1 MAKHTI
7 TVYRARLERTTVE
20 VEARSEYDAHEASF
34 ETIRQQSVEWE
45 MLPPEAQFY
54 LTDDMSYD
62 NEPFILLDG
71 IRPRIF
77 DDEEGTSVAI

>member
-20 VEARSEYDAHEASF
+20 VEAGSEYDAHEASF
-34 ETIRQQSVEWE
+34 DAIRDKPVEWE

-54 LTDDMSYD
+54 LTDEISYD
-62 NEPFILLDG
+62 NEPFILLND
-71 IRPRIF
+71 IRPRVF
-77 DDEEGTSVAI
+77 DDEEGTSVVV